1 MSCGADIESMD
12 SNNRTPI
19 IYAASKRENI
29 AAVQLLVRRGADCT
43 ARGRTG
49 TSALHEAAK
58 NDSQKM
64 V

>member
-1 MSCGADIESMD
+1 MD